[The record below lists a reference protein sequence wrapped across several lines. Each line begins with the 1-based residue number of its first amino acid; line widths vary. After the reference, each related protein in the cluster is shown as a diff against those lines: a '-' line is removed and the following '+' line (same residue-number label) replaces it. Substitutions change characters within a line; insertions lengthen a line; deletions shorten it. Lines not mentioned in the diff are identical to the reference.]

1 MRFLSTFDNRLF
13 FEFSYLRTRNI
24 NPNFSPNPKEH
35 QKEELKL

>member
-24 NPNFSPNPKEH
+24 NPNFSPTPKNT
-35 QKEELKL
+35 KKKN